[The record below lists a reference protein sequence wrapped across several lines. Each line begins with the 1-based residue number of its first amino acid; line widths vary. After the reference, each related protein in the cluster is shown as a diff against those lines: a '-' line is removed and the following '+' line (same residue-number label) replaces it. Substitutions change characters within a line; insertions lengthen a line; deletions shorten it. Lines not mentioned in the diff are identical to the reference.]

1 MEVERK
7 FVCDAEVMGRL
18 KDIGG
23 VFKTF
28 SSLMHNSA
36 CMGNAL
42 AYNTMVFNISIS
54 YLYPAKCIGQRQFQ
68 DQYFDSPDFILTL
81 KDFWLRCREGLW
93 ELKCPAVLGS
103 KPVNETETLC
113 TRYKEIT
120 SFPLV
125 QSEVRRI
132 IKEHTAEGSESN
144 SSEREQIDKVR
155 ENEDTDS
162 CPADER
168 KWPTDLNLVCFAE
181 FKTERRS
188 YTLEREDGAVRVDLD
203 KADFGYCVGEI
214 EVLVPEESDINE
226 ALRRIAKIAEELGEL
241 VCGDGKIKD

>member
-1 MEVERK
+1 MTVEVERK

-18 KDIGG
+18 KDIG
-23 VFKTF
+23 
-28 SSLMHNSA
+28 A
-36 CMGNAL
+36 Q
-42 AYNTMVFNISIS
+42 
-54 YLYPAKCIGQRQFQ
+54 CIGQRQFQ
-68 DQYFDSPDFILTL
+68 DQYFDTLDFVLTL

-144 SSEREQIDKVR
+144 SSQREQTDKVR
-155 ENEDTDS
+155 ENEDTDC
-162 CPADER
+162 CPTDDK
-168 KWPTDLNLVCFAE
+168 KWLTDLNMVCFAE
-181 FKTERRS
+181 FKTERCS
-188 YTLEREDGAVRVDLD
+188 YILEREEGLSCEKKVQ
-203 KADFGYCVGEI
+203 
-214 EVLVPEESDINE
+214 
-226 ALRRIAKIAEELGEL
+226 
-241 VCGDGKIKD
+241 GKMDVFLQRYRPDHYTKLLSAHIL

>member
-1 MEVERK
+1 MTVEVERK
-7 FVCDAEVMGRL
+7 FVCDAKVMGRL
-18 KDIGG
+18 KDIG
-23 VFKTF
+23 
-28 SSLMHNSA
+28 
-36 CMGNAL
+36 
-42 AYNTMVFNISIS
+42 
-54 YLYPAKCIGQRQFQ
+54 AKCIGQRQFQ

-144 SSEREQIDKVR
+144 TSQREQIGKVG
-155 ENEDTDS
+155 ENKDTNS
-162 CPADER
+162 CPADDR
-168 KWPTDLNLVCFAE
+168 KWLTHLNLVCFSE
-181 FKTERRS
+181 FKTERCS
-188 YTLEREDGAVRVDLD
+188 YILERGGAVRVDLD
-203 KADFGYCVGEI
+203 QADFDYCVGEI
-214 EVLVPEESDINE
+214 EVLVPEGDDINE
-226 ALRRIAKIAEELGEL
+226 GLQRITKIAEELGLSCEKK
-241 VCGDGKIKD
+241 VQGKMDVYLQRYRPDHYAKLLSAHIL